1 MLVFRLPLTL
11 LNCRDSGHYSPL
23 QFLKNAVPFPA
34 AALQFPRA
42 AKVAAM
48 SFEGDL
54 EHLPIVDVIQ
64 LLHATGKSGTLT
76 LRSSKGESQ
85 LVFHGGYIVSA
96 NHVNNS
102 VRIGQIL
109 LDMGMISQEELES
122 ALHEQQKAGHLRK
135 PIIQTMIEGGRIRTD
150 DAYQG
155 LEVLIEMTIVEILT
169 WNKGTFSLDVN
180 RIHVSD
186 EYRYFQEQLEKE
198 IQVDTQNVLMDALR
212 IYDERKRDGTL
223 TTESMFGK
231 TAEAAPPRDLEISVE
246 DLGLD
251 ELDQIERKI
260 HHPFAGLEAAEP
272 ETPQSRLKRE
282 LAGLPPQERQQL
294 IDYLEEA
301 RQKQSA
307 ADGNGIIL
315 LSKDRL
321 VREWVAAVSGSR
333 FLCATDDPASI
344 DAIVDQTLSK
354 GRKPV
359 LVVDAG
365 EPGGRR
371 AESEIVGGLQQK
383 MERYPGLPIHLLTSP
398 GDFSLT
404 NHALQAGIR
413 WVIPRSSREQRPGT
427 LVTDTIDCSRTL
439 EESLN
444 SMPPP
449 QPVQAT
455 AQLSAQADLSSMKQQ
470 FLALSEQRE
479 PSDIT
484 FSLLQAVAATMRRG
498 VTLVLVRSELIA
510 ERSIGVTAPGATS
523 SLKLRIPVSA
533 DSVLSRVLAGEAYW
547 GEGDRELAESVYT
560 AIPPPASHQ
569 VLLLPVKSFGRV
581 IAIIYG
587 DFGSRDEAVLHPERL
602 ELLALH
608 AGLAID
614 NALYRKRCAQKG

>member
-1 MLVFRLPLTL
+1 
-11 LNCRDSGHYSPL
+11 
-23 QFLKNAVPFPA
+23 
-34 AALQFPRA
+34 
-42 AKVAAM
+42 M

-54 EHLPIVDVIQ
+54 DHLPIVDVIQ

-76 LRSSKGESQ
+76 LRSTKGESQ

-109 LDMGMISQEELES
+109 LDMGAISKEELER
-122 ALHEQQKAGHLRK
+122 ALHEQQMAGHLRK
-135 PIIQTMIEGGRIRTD
+135 PIIQTMIEAGRIRTE

-155 LEVLIEMTIVEILT
+155 LEVLIEMTIVEVLT
-169 WNKGTFSLDVN
+169 WDKGTFSLDVN

-186 EYRYFQEQLEKE
+186 EYRYFPEHLKEE
-198 IQVDTQNVLMDALR
+198 IQVDTRNVLMDALR

-223 TTESMFGK
+223 SSEAMFGK
-231 TAEAAPPRDLEISVE
+231 PAEPAPAGDAEISVE

-260 HHPFAGLEAAEP
+260 HRPFAGLETAEP
-272 ETPQSRLKRE
+272 ETPLSRLQRE
-282 LAGLPPQERQQL
+282 LAGLSPQERQRL
-294 IDYLEEA
+294 VDYLEEA
-301 RQKQSA
+301 RKGA
-307 ADGNGIIL
+307 AATDGIAVIL
-315 LSKDRL
+315 LTSDKL
-321 VREWVAAVSGSR
+321 VREWVGAVSGPR

-344 DAIVDQTLSK
+344 DAIVDQTVGK

-359 LVVDAG
+359 LVIDAG
-365 EPGGRR
+365 EPSGRHGEN
-371 AESEIVGGLQQK
+371 ESLQLLQQK
-383 MERYPGLPIHLLTSP
+383 RHQYPELPLFLLTSP

-404 NHALQAGIR
+404 NQALQAGIR
-413 WVIPRSSREQRPGT
+413 WVIPRSSRELRPDT
-427 LVTDTIDCSRTL
+427 LATDTIDCSKSFQ
-439 EESLN
+439 ESLHALQDA
-444 SMPPP
+444 
-449 QPVQAT
+449 QPGQAP
-455 AQLSAQADLSSMKQQ
+455 AQVPVQADLSATKQQ
-470 FLALSEQRE
+470 FLSLSEQRE

-484 FSLLQAVAATMRRG
+484 FALLQGVAAAMQRG

-510 ERSIGVTAPGATS
+510 ERTVGVSAPGETS
-523 SLKLRIPVSA
+523 SLKLRIPVS
-533 DSVLSRVLAGEAYW
+533 SESILSTVLTGETYW
-547 GEGDRELAESVYT
+547 GEPNGELKESLFTVM
-560 AIPPPASHQ
+560 APPATAK

-587 DFGSRDEAVLHPERL
+587 DFGSRHEAVLHPEQL